1 MTSPDPPVWTQ
12 FEPDD
17 FRTVWNGEFGR
28 LTSQIKRSLT
38 FRALESLGGKM
49 DHSALLKSLYRLRDY
64 SRFAIAHLDPRSDE
78 RAELLRVR
86 PDYTFELSLTNPGND
101 PELVASVR
109 FMTQKR
115 KIAVVALIELIES
128 GEEMYPHDFKTAQ
141 LFLDDKRLVNEME
154 VIAAAARF
162 GP

>member
-1 MTSPDPPVWTQ
+1 MTTNPPAWAR

-17 FRTVWNGEFGR
+17 FRTGWNGEFDH
-28 LTSQIKRSLT
+28 LTGKIKYSLG
-38 FRALESLGGKM
+38 FHALEILGRKM
-49 DHSALLKSLYRLRDY
+49 DRSALLKSLYRLRDY
-64 SRFAIAHLDPRSDE
+64 SRFAIAHLDPGSDE

-141 LFLDDKRLVNEME
+141 LFLDNKRLVNEME